1 MKHISIVIPMYNEA
15 EGLPALR
22 ARLTGVMDGLSDYTF
37 EVLLVD
43 DGSRDVS
50 AEAALQ
56 MRREDGRFHLLR
68 LSRNFGKEA
77 AVLAGLDY
85 ADGDAVVLM
94 DADLQDPPELIG
106 RMLALWEE
114 GYDDVYARR
123 RSREGESGLKKFT
136 SRCYYRMLAR
146 LSRTE
151 IQPDT
156 GDFRLFDR
164 RCVLALRRLREQGR
178 CGKSLFSWI
187 GYRKKEILFDR
198 DPRCAG
204 ETKWNYARLFEL
216 ALDAGSERP
225 HSRQGPRRLW
235 RLSRC
240 LRRRRRSGC
249 RCCCFWPRCSSGR
262 SGWCRSISGG
272 RWQTGEGGPAI
283 LWTAMTE

>member
-94 DADLQDPPELIG
+94 DADLQDPPELI
-106 RMLALWEE
+106 LYCLW
-114 GYDDVYARR
+114 
-123 RSREGESGLKKFT
+123 
-136 SRCYYRMLAR
+136 
-146 LSRTE
+146 
-151 IQPDT
+151 I
-156 GDFRLFDR
+156 
-164 RCVLALRRLREQGR
+164 
-178 CGKSLFSWI
+178 
-187 GYRKKEILFDR
+187 
-198 DPRCAG
+198 
-204 ETKWNYARLFEL
+204 
-216 ALDAGSERP
+216 
-225 HSRQGPRRLW
+225 
-235 RLSRC
+235 
-240 LRRRRRSGC
+240 
-249 RCCCFWPRCSSGR
+249 
-262 SGWCRSISGG
+262 
-272 RWQTGEGGPAI
+272 
-283 LWTAMTE
+283 